1 MVLKPVPMT
10 RIAVLGLR
18 KYSQAVVSIL
28 HDLQVVQLETLS
40 KDVAA
45 LLRNERD
52 SDTSRQV
59 SDQLLR
65 IRALR
70 TVLPAIPFT
79 ESRRFESTQDL
90 MKTAKSID
98 VDNEVA
104 SLEREK
110 ESLLTEIQET
120 ENNIKL
126 IEEFTFFPED
136 LKVLQLSSA
145 NSYFGRIASEKFPDF
160 KKALEE
166 QKKDIFLYFKEEKK
180 VTHLVIVVF
189 SSFSPQTFAN
199 LIQSHDVKIESVPKL
214 DGKPEIIIKNQKSSL
229 DSLYQKLKQI
239 DKQLGEISKKH
250 FRNIVYVEE
259 QLEIENKK
267 HEVIGNLGVTD
278 DAFALEGWIP
288 KPKLEQVKATLQ
300 KYSTGTIIYELE
312 TDEKPPTL
320 FKNPKRFR
328 LFEAFIRFYSIP
340 QGREFDPTII
350 FAIFFPIFYGLMIG
364 DVGYCLVILLV
375 SLWVIR
381 RVEGGKRNFT
391 IMPKPLRSF
400 AMLILKKRQMVKLA
414 KALIPGCIIGII
426 LGFTFD
432 LYFGFHLNG
441 YLFDYLSTLG
451 VTNLPVAGETLNI
464 PSRAFLDPIRD
475 AGKLLVISGYIGIGM
490 ISFGLVLGI
499 LNCIREGE
507 KREAT
512 GKVGWLAFSWG
523 VVLFGLA
530 ILRGQPMDPMTNS
543 IMFAYF
549 GLLIGGVVLMFVGE
563 GIRALMELP
572 SIVSHILSYTRLIGI
587 LLASVILAHTTDF
600 IFLKALN
607 ISIPFIIL
615 GTLILLIGHT
625 FNIVIGVFAPG
636 IQGARLIYVEF
647 FSKFYRGNGR
657 TFKPFG
663 TIRKFTADQYKME
676 SSNADKIIV
685 EVLEKKAKSPKLKPK

>member
-166 QKKDIFLYFKEEKK
+166 HKKDIFLYFKEEKK
-180 VTHLVIVVF
+180 ITHLVIVVF

-199 LIQSHDVKIESVPKL
+199 LIQLHDVKIESVPKL
-214 DGKPEIIIKNQKSSL
+214 DGKPEVIIKSQKSSL

-300 KYSTGTIIYELE
+300 KYSTGTTIYELE

-340 QGREFDPTII
+340 EGREFDPTII

-426 LGFTFD
+426 LAFTFD

-451 VTNLPVAGETLNI
+451 ITNLPVAGETLNQ

-490 ISFGLVLGI
+490 ISFGLILGI

-530 ILRGQPMDPMTNS
+530 ILRSEPMDPMANS

-549 GLLIGGVVLMFVGE
+549 GLLIGGVALMFVGE

-685 EVLEKKAKSPKLKPK
+685 EVLEKK